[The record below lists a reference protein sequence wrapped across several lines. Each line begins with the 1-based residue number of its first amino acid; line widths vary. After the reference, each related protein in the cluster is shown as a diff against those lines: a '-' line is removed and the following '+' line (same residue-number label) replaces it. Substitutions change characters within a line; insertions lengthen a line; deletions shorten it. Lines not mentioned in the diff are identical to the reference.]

1 MTIDLNER
9 NTRIYFLHFDEVFSE
24 NHDYFLFCIYKLYG
38 QKMRKYVTLLCLVGR
53 TNQSNIANDLK
64 VPAFGYES
72 NTKQVLLDNKTM

>member
-9 NTRIYFLHFDEVFSE
+9 NFDEVFSE
-24 NHDYFLFCIYKLYG
+24 NHDYFLSIYKLYG

-53 TNQSNIANDLK
+53 TNQSNIANDLN